1 MTATM
6 RRDARTKE
14 LIAELDLLRQLKRL
28 EDALR
33 AVSEAQTVLADRI
46 DSLAD
51 SLVTTATTDDDGRCP
66 TCNEPMAYYHGP
78 GTDSGRICT
87 YCDDGVAW
95 SYDDNWDNPQ
105 DAA

>member
-14 LIAELDLLRQLKRL
+14 LIAELDLLRQLKLL

-33 AVSEAQTVLADRI
+33 AVSEAHTVLADRI
-46 DSLAD
+46 DSLAEV
-51 SLVTTATTDDDGRCP
+51 LVTTADDGRCP
-66 TCNEPMAYYHGP
+66 TCSQPMAYYHGP

-87 YCDDGVAW
+87 YCDDGV
-95 SYDDNWDNPQ
+95 DWDNPQ

>member
-87 YCDDGVAW
+87 YCDDDEIESW
-95 SYDDNWDNPQ
+95 YDTDWG
-105 DAA
+105 AA